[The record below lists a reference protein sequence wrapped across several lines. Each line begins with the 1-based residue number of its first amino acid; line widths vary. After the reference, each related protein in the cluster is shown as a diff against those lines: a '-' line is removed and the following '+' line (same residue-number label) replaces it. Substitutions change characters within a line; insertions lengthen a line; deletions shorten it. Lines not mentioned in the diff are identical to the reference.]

1 MVPKELKRQIME
13 ELDSIRPEDAGSFE
27 ELQEIIAEKMN
38 AINHSAKPDFEGYS
52 STDMHYILYDPLDKK
67 SPLHLNELS
76 PQSYSKI
83 PLLNLFKYFLNK
95 LAEEG
100 ELKLTEKGN
109 LPIKWVKD
117 LHQQNFLQDYAVKA
131 FEKQIRIE
139 EDSRS
144 IRLTKMMSLKAGWV
158 KKRKGKLSLSKLGDR
173 ERKDDS
179 RLFKR
184 LWRHY
189 TTEYNWA
196 YSDGYISEEIGIR
209 AFVFSL
215 ILVSKY
221 GDTTRDADFYAD
233 KYFMAF
239 PYMIPEMTA
248 VYGLEMGVNF
258 SFACYILRTFD
269 HFMNDFGLVRIN
281 SVRQLDFESKRIK
294 KTPLFDEFIT
304 ILPSLTQ

>member
-1 MVPKELKRQIME
+1 MDIEELKRQIME
-13 ELDSIRPEDAGSFE
+13 ELDSIGSEDAGSLE
-27 ELQEIIAEKMN
+27 ELQEIMAEKMN
-38 AINHSAKPDFEGYS
+38 AMNHSAKPDFEGYS
-52 STDMHYILYDPLDKK
+52 STDMHFILYDPLGKK
-67 SPLHLNELS
+67 SPLRLNELN

-83 PLLNLFKYFLNK
+83 PLLNLIKYFLNK

-100 ELKLTEKGN
+100 ELKLTKKGN
-109 LPIKWVKD
+109 LPMKWVKD
-117 LHQQNFLQDYAVKA
+117 LDQQNFIQDYAV
-131 FEKQIRIE
+131 EVYQKQIRIE

-144 IRLTKMMSLKAGWV
+144 VRLTKMLSLMAGWV
-158 KKRKGKLSLSKLGDR
+158 KKRKGKLSLSKLGNR

-179 RLFKR
+179 RLLKR

-196 YSDGYISEEIGIR
+196 YSDGYISEEIANR

-221 GDTTRDADFYAD
+221 GDKTRDADFYAE
-233 KYFMAF
+233 KYFLAF
-239 PYMIPEMTA
+239 PFMIQEMRE
-248 VYGLEMGVNF
+248 VYGLEMGINF
-258 SFACYILRTFD
+258 SYACYELRTFQ
-269 HFMNDFGLVRIN
+269 HFMKDFGLLKIN
-281 SVRQLDFESKRIK
+281 YPKPLSFESKRVK